1 MGVAIVHYGGEGA
14 GHPRDFRGLGI
25 GWRQLV
31 TVLGFSL
38 SLSLFSLVQVCKGS
52 AAVGGAR
59 GL

>member
-1 MGVAIVHYGGEGA
+1 MGVAIVCYGGEGV

-25 GWRQLV
+25 GWRWLA

-38 SLSLFSLVQVCKGS
+38 FLFSLVHVCKGS
-52 AAVGGAR
+52 AAVGGAG